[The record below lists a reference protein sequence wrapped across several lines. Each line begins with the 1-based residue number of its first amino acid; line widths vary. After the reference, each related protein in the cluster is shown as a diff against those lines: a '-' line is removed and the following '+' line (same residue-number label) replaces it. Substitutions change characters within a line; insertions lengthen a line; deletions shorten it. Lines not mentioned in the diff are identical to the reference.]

1 MERVRVLVKG
11 PNFNITNC
19 VADDDLLAAEINGGL
34 NGDTFFKNL
43 GIRLVTARFP
53 DLDSIVSTT

>member
-1 MERVRVLVKG
+1 MG

-19 VADDDLLAAEINGGL
+19 VADDDRLAAEIRGGL